1 MLTQMSSIPAQTHAT
16 VIDGDV
22 IGSRNIADSTIRL
35 DSLCRELNR
44 RLAAQIEAEFKRTK
58 GDEIQG
64 LLQLTADPLK
74 AYLAYALRANRL
86 PMRWVLVS
94 GLVNKPSG
102 PATDGDGDAYIR
114 ASSLLE
120 RMRSSGELL
129 RFETGQTALDRRL
142 AVFAPWIGAW
152 IANLTNQQ
160 RAVLEVHLLSAPEV
174 TQGKLIARQAGVTP
188 SVVSKVLN
196 DPTNQRMLALLN
208 FIGEDLA
215 SAQEGLR

>member
-1 MLTQMSSIPAQTHAT
+1 MFTQTPSLPNQIRAT

-22 IGSRNIADSTIRL
+22 IGSRNIADSTARL
-35 DSLCRELNR
+35 DSLCFELNQS
-44 RLAAQIEAEFKRTK
+44 LAAEIEAGFKRTK

-64 LLQLTADPLK
+64 LLQLATNPLK
-74 AYLAYALRANRL
+74 AYLAYGLRIDRL

-94 GLVNKPSG
+94 GLVNKPAG

-120 RMRSSGELL
+120 TMRGSGELL
-129 RFETGQTALDRRL
+129 RFETGEAELDRRL
-142 AVFAPWIGAW
+142 AVFAPWIGDW
-152 IANLTNQQ
+152 INKLTAQQ
-160 RAVLEVHLLSAPEV
+160 RAVLEVRLNAPEV
-174 TQGKLIARQAGVTP
+174 TQGKIIARRANVTP

-196 DPTNQRMLALLN
+196 DPTNQRMLRLLE

-215 SAQEGLR
+215 RAKEGIR